1 MGCGHIRTVC
11 LRLHIF
17 KKSPFFLWNS
27 IGIASTTTL
36 LQKCKLDFVCE
47 VMLFS
52 ACKSCHFLFSE
63 SDLQ

>member
-11 LRLHIF
+11 LRPHIF

-27 IGIASTTTL
+27 IGVTAKTTS

-47 VMLFS
+47 PTLFLS
-52 ACKSCHFLFSE
+52 VQVLLLPLF
-63 SDLQ
+63 